1 MEHAYIHLLHM
12 LAGHSTWMLA
22 VVFLAAFFE
31 AIAVIGTFVP
41 GSTAMFVAGALT
53 GTGSLSLA
61 WVFVWAIVGAVAGDG
76 ASFWLGDRYR
86 ERIVTL
92 WPFRAHP
99 GVLDAG
105 QRFFLK
111 HGAKSVVLARFIGP
125 LRAIVP
131 VVAGMMGMRPL
142 RFLSINVL
150 SALLWAPAHIL
161 PGVVFGASV
170 LLAGAVSFR
179 LVVIIAMLACIVWLS
194 FRGAG
199 FLVSHANAWS
209 SAAGRH
215 LGSWACRHPGPLGR
229 IARRMLD
236 PDTPDATHLLA
247 TSLIVLVAGALFFG
261 VLDDVVSGDP
271 LTTIDL
277 SVYHFLQSIRTPWGD
292 TVLAALATLGSGI
305 TLFALVVTVA
315 LWMVWERR
323 WRTIGY
329 WLAAVVFSQLLI
341 LGLQLA
347 MRRAPPNELMSG
359 HFVFPSNHVAATVI
373 VYGFLAFLLAR
384 RIGKLGGVLVAA
396 ASIIVVIVV
405 ALAGVY
411 FGHYWV
417 SDAIGG
423 AALACVWVALV
434 ALTAI
439 WRHPRPPP
447 PRRFMPLVVLAV
459 VALSVGLQLGV
470 AMPTPPGQRAATTP
484 RAVHADAVE
493 ALRVEAAAVLS
504 LRHGRRSKGAAD
516 AAMGLRARFDTRA
529 VARAGL
535 GRGHRRVR
543 AQPAVACFARRRGGV
558 AAGAAEAEQ
567 WRAVVAGLHATG
579 QFARGTLRASFLAE
593 RLRGRQ
599 RHLRG
604 AALGRRIRARAA
616 DAAVLAAEHSAHRS
630 RREPVRRAQQVGRRA
645 RRDGSRGGRLSRRA
659 GVAAGLAE
667 AMSCTSRHIQATS
680 GISGI
685 PNSTIR

>member
-1 MEHAYIHLLHM
+1 MEHAYIHLLHL

-22 VVFLAAFFE
+22 VVFLAAFLE
-31 AIAVIGTFVP
+31 AVAVIGTFIP
-41 GSTAMFVAGALT
+41 GSTAMFLAGALT

-61 WVFVWAIVGAVAGDG
+61 WVFVWAIVGAIAGDG
-76 ASFWLGDRYR
+76 FSFWLGDRYK
-86 ERIVTL
+86 ERIVLL
-92 WPFRAHP
+92 WPFRTHP
-99 GVLDAG
+99 EVLDAG

-131 VVAGMMGMRPL
+131 VVAGMMNMRPL
-142 RFLSINVL
+142 RFLAINVL

-179 LVVIIAMLACIVWLS
+179 LVVIIAMLVCIVWLS

-229 IARRMLD
+229 AARRMLD
-236 PDTPDATHLLA
+236 PETPDATHLLL

-277 SVYHFLQSIRTPWGD
+277 SVYHFLQSVRTPWGD
-292 TVLAALATLGSGI
+292 TVLAALSTLGSSV
-305 TLFALVVTVA
+305 TLIVLIVTVA
-315 LWMVWERR
+315 LWMLLERR
-323 WRTIGY
+323 WRTITY
-329 WLAAVVFSQLLI
+329 WLAAVAFSQLLI

-347 MRRAPPNELMSG
+347 MHRAPPNELMTSQY
-359 HFVFPSNHVAATVI
+359 VFPSNHVAATVI

-384 RIGKLGGVLVAA
+384 RVGKLEGVLVAG

-411 FGHYWV
+411 FGRYWV

-423 AALACVWVALV
+423 AALAYVWVALI

-439 WRHPRPPP
+439 WRHPQPPAPRP
-447 PRRFMPLVVLAV
+447 FIPLMVLAV
-459 VALSVGLQLGV
+459 IALSVGLQLGV
-470 AMPTPPGQRAATTP
+470 AMPTPPDSAPQPPPVQLSEAQWKLSDWKRLPCFRSDMGGDHKEPLTLQWVSEPASLREQLRAQGW
-484 RAVHADAVE
+484 VE
-493 ALRVEAAAVLS
+493 GTDVSAHSLLS
-504 LRHGRRSKGAAD
+504 LASPDVSAVSLPVLPKLNNGVPSSLVFMRAGESREERYVLRFWPSGYAVDNGTSAVPLWVGAFAHERLTRPSWPLNILRIDRD
-516 AAMGLRARFDTRA
+516 AGPFDARAKA
-529 VARAGL
+529 AAGL
-535 GRGHRRVR
+535 GAMV
-543 AQPAVACFARRRGGV
+543 
-558 AAGAAEAEQ
+558 
-567 WRAVVAGLHATG
+567 
-579 QFARGTLRASFLAE
+579 LAE
-593 RLRGRQ
+593 VDCHG
-599 RHLRG
+599 
-604 AALGRRIRARAA
+604 
-616 DAAVLAAEHSAHRS
+616 V
-630 RREPVRRAQQVGRRA
+630 PVSLLV
-645 RRDGSRGGRLSRRA
+645 SPM
-659 GVAAGLAE
+659 E
-667 AMSCTSRHIQATS
+667 
-680 GISGI
+680 
-685 PNSTIR
+685 